1 MKLIKTKKLRGFTL
15 VELLVFTAVA
25 SIVMILLLSILISF
39 LKTRNTA
46 KKLSALQDVASYVFN
61 ELTQEI
67 HWNDVIEIPTMGS
80 TANELKL
87 IQNPGEPTETATTFG
102 VSGDGQLLKN
112 GQPISLLEVKVNSFT
127 LINHAQSSDDI
138 PLLEIF
144 LGLEYKNSKPRI
156 LSEHKTAISLRK
168 KGLTALEE

>member
-1 MKLIKTKKLRGFTL
+1 MKNQKPKGFTL
-15 VELLVFTAVA
+15 VELLVFTVIAG
-25 SIVMILLLSILISF
+25 IVMILLLSILISF

-46 KKLSALQDVASYVFN
+46 KKLSALEDVATYVFN

-67 HWNDVIEIPTMGS
+67 HWSDVVEIPTTDS

-87 IQNPGEPTETATTFG
+87 IQSPGEPTEVATTFG
-102 VSGDGQLLKN
+102 VNGNGQLLKN
-112 GQPISLLEVKVNSFT
+112 TQPISLPEVSVNSFT
-127 LINHAQSSDDI
+127 VVNHAQSEDEI

-144 LGLEYKNSKPRI
+144 LELEYRDSKPRI

-168 KGLTALEE
+168 KSFQSL